1 MKSKKGIKT
10 CISIIALLLVWII
23 VTNMNIVSSYILPSP
38 GKVFDSLVKMIQS
51 GEIFEDIYNR
61 EGVDAIFKIRE
72 LERDQSF
79 IRRYL
84 TQSLCNEMNLFEYI
98 TAGNEYMISEVSDDS
113 GWIKIRDT
121 LANTVGIGSIP
132 VIKVQDWLHKEGT
145 MLLTHEFD
153 GRELE
158 LGYTYETLKHIVELW
173 GGKVTIA
180 TLLDGKKKIITCD
193 ESKRISLFG

>member
-1 MKSKKGIKT
+1 MKSKKVIKT
-10 CISIIALLLVWII
+10 WISIIALLLVWII

-38 GKVFDSLVKMIQS
+38 GKVLDSLVKMIQS

-61 EGVDAIFKIRE
+61 EGANAILKIRE

-84 TQSLCNEMNLFEYI
+84 TQPLCNEMNLFEYI
-98 TAGNEYMISEVSDDS
+98 TAGSEYMISEVSDDR

-121 LANTVGIGSIP
+121 LANTVGIRSIP

-145 MLLTHEFD
+145 MLLAHEFD